1 MTCQE
6 KKAYLL
12 QYRSS
17 LLEERRLADELAQ
30 WRARAENSTARY
42 GAEAGGGGDG
52 RSLEHAAEHI
62 LQVVDELER
71 QRTELAQL
79 RLEIGAAIASVSDA
93 RLRELLMLR
102 YIDGRTWEQVAE
114 TMGYNARWVRRLHGH
129 ALAKVA
135 LESPP

>member
-42 GAEAGGGGDG
+42 SAEAGGGGDG

-62 LQVVDELER
+62 LQVVEELER

-79 RLEIGAAIASVSDA
+79 RLEIGAAINTVSDA

-114 TMGYNARWVRRLHGH
+114 TMGLSYQWVCRLHSIAMGK
-129 ALAKVA
+129 LRVDRN
-135 LESPP
+135 